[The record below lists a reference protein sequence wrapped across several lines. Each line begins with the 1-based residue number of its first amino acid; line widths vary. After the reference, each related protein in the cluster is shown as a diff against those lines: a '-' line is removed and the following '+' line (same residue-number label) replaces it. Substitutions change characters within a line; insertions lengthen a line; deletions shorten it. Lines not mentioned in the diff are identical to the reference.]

1 MANRERGEIGVT
13 VGEKAYTLR
22 PTFDSICE
30 LDQLTGKTIDDLYR
44 DINAGKLSG
53 LRACVWCLLQD
64 EHSDEIRTLKDASQW
79 IERAGGPA
87 VMITLLAQSRD
98 LNTEVQPAVRGRANG
113 ARPRKAQAGTG
124 GRSSRAHS
132 KSA

>member
-1 MANRERGEIGVT
+1 MANRERGEVGVT

-22 PTFDSICE
+22 PTFDSLCE

-44 DINAGKLSG
+44 DIDAGKLSG

-64 EHSDEIRTLKDASQW
+64 EHSDEIKTLKDASEW
-79 IERAGGPA
+79 IERAGGPE
-87 VMITLLAQSRD
+87 VMLALLVQSRD
-98 LNTEVQPAVRGRANG
+98 LNTDVRQAGRGKAK

-124 GRSSRAHS
+124 KRSSRARS
-132 KSA
+132 RSV